1 MARDVISRTKKGWVG
16 AGAVLQAGRIKISDG
31 RWHRYG
37 LLAVMLVC
45 GGLLIRV
52 GHDFFAPIQI
62 AEARL
67 QIPSQPVTTPTDLVV
82 ARERGRVGALFVREG
97 AAVAPGQDLFS
108 LKRDPNVEQDLVDRG
123 LARDLS
129 DLNVQI
135 RDAQREIN
143 SLAERQVLV
152 RPMASPQFERQLSL
166 AEQRLARRRLLME
179 QGGLSRDRVQETEE
193 RLLRLQRDAAEW
205 REDQNKLKSL
215 QDLMQQQ
222 RSRLAQLRERQSSL
236 QAVDQTRRAELRVHP
251 PLNLTTQR
259 HLDYS
264 SYRASSRG
272 TVLRLFKEPGDPV
285 RPHEA
290 IALIQNE
297 LPPPVVEATVPR
309 SQHWLMNPDQQA
321 RVEIPSL
328 RQRYEAQYLAVQR
341 HSDTHQRIRLRLI
354 GVPAEEIRRLLAL
367 PGEPVRLWI
376 PREHR
381 LVRWMRTRDLSAWA
395 TS

>member
-1 MARDVISRTKKGWVG
+1 
-16 AGAVLQAGRIKISDG
+16 
-31 RWHRYG
+31 
-37 LLAVMLVC
+37 MLVG
-45 GGLLIRV
+45 GGLLVRV
-52 GHDFFAPIQI
+52 GQDFFAPIQI

-67 QIPSQPVTTPTDLVV
+67 QIPSQPVTTPTALVV
-82 ARERGRVGALFVREG
+82 ARERGRLGALFVREG

-108 LKRDPNVEQDLVDRG
+108 LKRDPTIEQDLVDRG

-135 RDAQREIN
+135 RDAQREID

-152 RPMASPQFERQLSL
+152 RPIASPQFEQQLVL
-166 AEQRLARRRLLME
+166 AQQRLARLRLLME
-179 QGGLSRDRVQETEE
+179 QGGLSRDRVLETEE
-193 RLLRLQRDAAEW
+193 RLLRLERDAAEW
-205 REDQNKLKSL
+205 REDQNKVQRL

-236 QAVDQTRRAELRVHP
+236 QAADQTRRTELRMHP

-259 HLDYS
+259 HLDYA

-290 IALIQNE
+290 VALIQNE

-309 SQHWLMNPDQQA
+309 SQQWLMNPDQQA

-328 RQRYEAQYLAVQR
+328 RQRYEARYLAVQP
-341 HSDTHQRIRLRLI
+341 HGDTHQRIRFRLI

-367 PGEPVRLWI
+367 PGEPVQLWI

-381 LVRWMRTRDLSAWA
+381 LVRWMRTRDLSAWV

>member
-1 MARDVISRTKKGWVG
+1 
-16 AGAVLQAGRIKISDG
+16 VLQAGQIRIG
-31 RWHRYG
+31 NQRWHRYG
-37 LLAVMLVC
+37 LLAALVVC

-52 GHDFFAPIQI
+52 AHDFFAPIQI
-62 AEARL
+62 DEARL
-67 QIPSQPVTTPTDLVV
+67 QIPSQPVTTPTELVV
-82 ARERGRVGALFVREG
+82 ARERGRLGSLFVREG
-97 AAVAPGQDLFS
+97 AAVAPGQELFS
-108 LKRDPNVEQDLVDRG
+108 LKRDPDVEQDLVDRA
-123 LARDLS
+123 LARDLA
-129 DLNVQI
+129 DLNIQI
-135 RDAQREIN
+135 RDAQREID

-152 RPMASPQFERQLSL
+152 RPIAAPLFERQLVL
-166 AEQRLARRRLLME
+166 AQQRLARRRLLME
-179 QGGLSRDRVQETEE
+179 QGGLSRDFVQETEE

-205 REDQNKLKSL
+205 REDKNKLKSL

-222 RSRLAQLRERQSSL
+222 RTRLAQLRQQQASL
-236 QAVDQTRRAELRVHP
+236 LAVDQNRRAELRVHP
-251 PLNLTTQR
+251 PLDLTTQR
-259 HLDYS
+259 HLDYA
-264 SYRASSRG
+264 SYRAASRG
-272 TVLRLFKEPGDPV
+272 MVLRLFKQPGDPV

-328 RQRYEAQYLAVQR
+328 RQRYQAQYLAVQ
-341 HSDTHQRIRLRLI
+341 HQDDAHQRIRLRLT

-376 PREHR
+376 PREHW